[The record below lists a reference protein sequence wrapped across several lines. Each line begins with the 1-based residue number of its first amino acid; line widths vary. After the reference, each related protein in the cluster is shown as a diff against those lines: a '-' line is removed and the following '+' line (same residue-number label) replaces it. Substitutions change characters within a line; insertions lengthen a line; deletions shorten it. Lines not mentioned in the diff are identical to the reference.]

1 MPKALFLRHCN
12 FRRGQI
18 PFIFTSVRGKGD
30 HYLIRGTDSI
40 YNVSYKSF
48 TVLVSRLT
56 SYRKMFYKRNL
67 TVEDMTKDR
76 VEINFLAV
84 VVDEQ
89 GANPP
94 YQVT

>member
-1 MPKALFLRHCN
+1 
-12 FRRGQI
+12 
-18 PFIFTSVRGKGD
+18 
-30 HYLIRGTDSI
+30 
-40 YNVSYKSF
+40 
-48 TVLVSRLT
+48 
-56 SYRKMFYKRNL
+56 MFYKRNL

-94 YQVT
+94 YQVTWSVITDHWAVRDIPEEE